1 MHYTEVPY
9 TRYLPETLALL
20 EDPGLLLVTQGRD
33 GRPNAMTI
41 GWGTVGV
48 IWGKPIFCVLVRPSR
63 YSYRLLEE
71 GQAFTV
77 CVPSEAQYD
86 AVDFCGTRSGR
97 ECDKFRECGLQVL
110 PSLRVA
116 VPGIAGCP
124 VIYECRVV
132 HRSDV
137 VPEHLVQEVR
147 DSAYPKGDFHRVYFG
162 EILVV
167 RALPNAGDL
176 LHP

>member
-1 MHYTEVPY
+1 
-9 TRYLPETLALL
+9 LALL
-20 EDPGLLLVTQGRD
+20 EDPGLFLVTQGRE
-33 GRPNAMTI
+33 GRPNVMTI
-41 GWGTVGV
+41 GWGTVGF

-63 YSYRLLEE
+63 YSYHLLEE
-71 GQAFTV
+71 GGAFTV

-86 AVDFCGTRSGR
+86 AADFCGTRSGR
-97 ECDKFRECGLQVL
+97 ECDKFRECGLEAL
-110 PSLRVA
+110 PSLQVQ

-137 VPEHLVQEVR
+137 VPEHLAPEIR
-147 DSAYPKGDFHRVYFG
+147 ADAYPKGDFHRVYFG

-167 RALPNAGDL
+167 RALPDAERL
-176 LHP
+176 LRA

>member
-1 MHYTEVPY
+1 MEYTEVPY
-9 TRYLPETLALL
+9 TRYLLETLSLL
-20 EDPGLLLVTQGRD
+20 EDPGLFLVTQGRD

-41 GWGTVGV
+41 GWGTVGF
-48 IWGKPIFCVLVRPSR
+48 IWGRPIFSVLVRPSR

-71 GQAFTV
+71 SQAFTV

-97 ECDKFRECGLQVL
+97 ECDKFRECGLEAL
-110 PSLRVA
+110 PSLRVE
-116 VPGIAGCP
+116 VPGIARCP
-124 VIYECRVV
+124 VIYECQVA

-137 VPEHLVQEVR
+137 VPEHLIPEVCT
-147 DSAYPKGDFHRVYFG
+147 SAYPKGDFHRVYFG

-167 RALPNAGDL
+167 RALPRAKDL
-176 LHP
+176 LRP